1 MCSTAAAPEPY
12 TAEPQPACQGF
23 DGPGLLGCQGP
34 LPGAEAH
41 CPSRQGVRPVHAGE
55 EEE

>member
-1 MCSTAAAPEPY
+1 MCSTAVAPEPY

-23 DGPGLLGCQGP
+23 AGPGLLGCQGP
-34 LPGAEAH
+34 LPGAEAR
-41 CPSRQGVRPVHAGE
+41 CPSRRGVRPVRAGE